1 MTHDVILILAFS
13 VLRSLGTG
21 LVFSPILFNV
31 QTHLLNLDVLLSSSK
46 LSDPQSFWCK
56 TRKKNDD
63 KMYCFIYISRYLQF
77 SNHHNYISFS
87 HFQSRKKIYFN
98 SDAFLKL
105 NFLQKMWGE
114 YFIEWIMND
123 ILELI
128 FEFRKKLFLPA
139 HA

>member
-56 TRKKNDD
+56 TRKKMMT
-63 KMYCFIYISRYLQF
+63 KCIALFTYFQF
-77 SNHHNYISFS
+77 SNHHNVFHFPIFKVENRYISIPS
-87 HFQSRKKIYFN
+87 
-98 SDAFLKL
+98 
-105 NFLQKMWGE
+105 
-114 YFIEWIMND
+114 
-123 ILELI
+123 
-128 FEFRKKLFLPA
+128 
-139 HA
+139 